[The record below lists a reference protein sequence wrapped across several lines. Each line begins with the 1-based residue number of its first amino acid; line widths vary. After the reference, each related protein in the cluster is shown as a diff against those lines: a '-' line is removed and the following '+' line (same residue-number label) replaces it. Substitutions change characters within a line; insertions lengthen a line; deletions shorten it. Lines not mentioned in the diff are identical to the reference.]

1 MVVTVKKRVHLLNRV
16 LFIGKNFF
24 RHFSFNNLGLN
35 LGWIENNEYNFV
47 LLYPINK

>member
-16 LFIGKNFF
+16 LFIGKYFF
-24 RHFSFNNLGLN
+24 RHFSFNHLGLN